1 MVQIEDM
8 TPREAG
14 SHADG
19 QARAQAAA
27 LIERL
32 SIPVV
37 CAPMFLVSGVAL
49 VREACRAGVIG
60 AIPSANARDEFQFAD
75 WMDRLYAEVGD
86 LPGKETPPGPIAANL
101 NVRAGERIMTPRFEA
116 DLQTCRRH
124 RAEIVI
130 TVNGDPTPV
139 VDQVHDW
146 GGLIFHD
153 VTTIRHARRAAA
165 AGVDGLVL
173 VCGGGGG
180 HSGVLNP
187 FAFIPQ
193 VREFFDGIIILAG
206 AIGTGRAVRAAQVM
220 GADICYMGTRFIATQ
235 ESMAGERYKQML
247 VEAQSADL
255 IYTSVFSRGV
265 PAMLLKS
272 SIREA
277 GFDPDNLPTREEVAA
292 AKPRIWRDIW
302 AAGQSVGV
310 IEDIPPVAELVA
322 RLIAEYRA

>member
-1 MVQIEDM
+1 M
-8 TPREAG
+8 
-14 SHADG
+14 
-19 QARAQAAA
+19 QAPARSRAAA

-37 CAPMFLVSGVAL
+37 CAPMFLISGVSL
-49 VREACRAGVIG
+49 VSEACKAGIIG

-75 WMDRLYAEVGD
+75 WMDQLYAEVAN
-86 LPGKETPPGPIAANL
+86 LPANGTPPGPIAANL

-124 RAEIVI
+124 HTEIVI

-139 VDQVHDW
+139 VREVHDW
-146 GGLIFHD
+146 GGLVFHD

-173 VCGGGGG
+173 VCSGGGG
-180 HSGVLNP
+180 HSGLLNP
-187 FAFIPQ
+187 FTFVPQ
-193 VREFFDGIIILAG
+193 VREFFAGTIILAG

-220 GADICYMGTRFIATQ
+220 GADLCYMGTRFIATQ
-235 ESMAGERYKQML
+235 ESMACERYKQML
-247 VEAQSADL
+247 VEAESADL
-255 IYTSVFSRGV
+255 VYTPAFSRGV

-272 SIREA
+272 SLREA
-277 GFDPDNLPTREEVAA
+277 GFDPDKLPTQEEAAA
-292 AKPRIWRDIW
+292 AKPRVWRDIW

-310 IEDIPPVAELVA
+310 IEDIPRVAELVA
-322 RLIAEYRA
+322 RLIAEYRE